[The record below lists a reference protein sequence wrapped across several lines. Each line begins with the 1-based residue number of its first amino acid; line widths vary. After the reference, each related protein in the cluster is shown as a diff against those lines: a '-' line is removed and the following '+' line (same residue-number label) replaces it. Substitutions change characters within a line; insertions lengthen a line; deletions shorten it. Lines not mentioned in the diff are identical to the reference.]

1 MTILFTKPNSV
12 MRYLF
17 LLLCCSSFLVGF
29 SQTKFQDIKCDSFQV
44 TLTDQ
49 QAIIYLKK
57 KTGVY
62 DLKIGDYLIKPTKNR
77 ILYLREIGTYIEVN
91 LETITAHNFNGNKVY
106 PYSAA
111 LSHPTNLSF
120 IKNVLYDEKIILGDV
135 LYEPSLNNY
144 GVNEWTVQN
153 DLSGNTP
160 SKIRNSSILPSSGHA
175 GVQRLND
182 SLLLVTNFMNS
193 IRSDIAI
200 PLKSI
205 LYPEEDSV
213 MMTED
218 GYWVVLY
225 PPADDGYYHSGI
237 FNYVTNQWLVKPI
250 YSRVYVHVF
259 GFLLEHPSSWENPY
273 TYDFLAFDGTPV
285 FQSLTAQ
292 NLENEPEFLK
302 YLLPEISLQE
312 SIMYPERFKP
322 SEDNYQASQLMYVLD
337 QNNQWSIAEPIY
349 DHYQVNYE
357 LISKPKEFVHYN
369 PTYDI
374 LFWLENDSIYAEV
387 ENKTYQLS
395 QKQGRIDVYP
405 KGLSV
410 MDSACLRLIEGK
422 DTLFIKGLM
431 DRGYP
436 ESGQLA
442 AEVGIR
448 IVNGNLILSN
458 EDYHSTIHPNDL
470 EMWYNEMYEE
480 MYGDNL
486 TNYSNEASSIWQK
499 QNGVWKKVS
508 VDYSTIDK
516 IPFGYLVSTGY
527 FFEIL
532 NPQRVETKEVPSAI
546 ILLDENLNAIPY
558 YDYFDFEKAYIHD
571 FGVEVWL
578 ENGCFLIGN
587 DGNYITDELWSAF
600 ELEDGKIKAIRYKSF
615 TDDDYWLYE
624 SELMIDEIKYFDYP
638 VK

>member
-1 MTILFTKPNSV
+1 

-29 SQTKFQDIKCDSFQV
+29 SQTKFEDIKCDSFQV

-62 DLKIGDYLIKPTKNR
+62 DLKIGDYLLKPTKNR
-77 ILYLREIGTYIEVN
+77 IIYLQEIGTYIEVN
-91 LETITAHNFNGNKVY
+91 LETITAYNFNGNKVY
-106 PYSAA
+106 PYSAT

-120 IKNVLYDEKIILGDV
+120 IKINREDEKIILGDV
-135 LYEPSLNNY
+135 LYELSLNNY
-144 GVNEWTVQN
+144 GVNEWTEQI
-153 DLSGNTP
+153 DLSGNAP
-160 SKIRNSSILPSSGHA
+160 SKIGNSSILPNSGYA
-175 GVQRLND
+175 GVRRLND
-182 SLLLVTNFMNS
+182 SLLIVTNFKHPS
-193 IRSDIAI
+193 YELSEFS
-200 PLKSI
+200 PLKS
-205 LYPEEDSV
+205 LVNPALDSLIIFDDYISLV
-213 MMTED
+213 
-218 GYWVVLY
+218 Y
-225 PPADDGYYHSGI
+225 PPSVELNCYYSGI
-237 FNYVTNQWLVKPI
+237 FNYVTNKWLVPPI
-250 YSRVYVHVF
+250 YNRVWLNVF
-259 GFLLEHPSSWENPY
+259 GFLIEHPTTSGYPY
-273 TYDFLAFDGTPV
+273 TYDFLTFDGTPI
-285 FQSLTAQ
+285 FQHLTAQ
-292 NLENEPEFLK
+292 NLENEPAFLK
-302 YLLPEISLQE
+302 YLLPEISLQQ
-312 SIMYPERFKP
+312 SISYPERFKP
-322 SEDNYQASQLMYVLD
+322 SSGNNEMEPMMYVLD
-337 QNNQWSIAEPIY
+337 QDNNWSIAVPIY
-349 DHYQVNYE
+349 AHYQVNYE
-357 LISKPKEFVHYN
+357 LVSKPKEFVHYN
-369 PTYDI
+369 PTYRI
-374 LFWLENDSIYAEV
+374 FFWLENDSIYAEV
-387 ENKTYQLS
+387 ENKTYQVS
-395 QKQGRIDVYP
+395 QKQGQIDVYP
-405 KGLSV
+405 KG
-410 MDSACLRLIEGK
+410 MYYIDSAKIRLIEGK
-422 DTLFIKGLM
+422 DTLLIDVLM
-431 DRGYP
+431 DWGYP
-436 ESGQLA
+436 ESGQLIP
-442 AEVGIR
+442 EVGIR

-458 EDYHSTIHPNDL
+458 EDYHSTINPNDL
-470 EMWYNEMYEE
+470 EMWYNEMYDE

-532 NPQRVETKEVPSAI
+532 NPQRVETKETLSRVL
-546 ILLDENLNAIPY
+546 LLDENLKAISF

-587 DGNYITDELWSAF
+587 DGKYITDELWSAF